1 MTLSVPQTICFRI
14 ARSTPLNTSAFGVIL
29 DSSVKS
35 RPALQTK
42 STSPGRLQFGVII
55 CYDKIKRQV
64 TGQCSA
70 YHKMVVLDLV
80 WTTDPGNSSRGRKW
94 WGGVRD
100 GWKYGWRCL
109 TVRSSRVKL
118 IKFWN
123 MDFLLKSL
131 NVASIELKENCEN
144 IVTWG

>member
-1 MTLSVPQTICFRI
+1 MVKNKTFLKMKEQILMTPFSAHQKVMAPFQLIKTVMDYPYILPVPSGTNNEQSPILNSQSTCT
-14 ARSTPLNTSAFGVIL
+14 RSTPLNTSAFGVTL

-80 WTTDPGNSSRGRKW
+80 
-94 WGGVRD
+94 
-100 GWKYGWRCL
+100 
-109 TVRSSRVKL
+109 
-118 IKFWN
+118 
-123 MDFLLKSL
+123 
-131 NVASIELKENCEN
+131 
-144 IVTWG
+144 